1 MFTNPVIQNL
11 SLLAGRIMLSA
22 IFILSGFNKLKGFS
36 GGGTQK
42 YMEAMGVPGALL
54 PLVIITELGFGLMV
68 LIGFKTRLC
77 AFLLAGFT
85 LLSALLFH
93 NKLGDPA
100 QYLQF
105 MKNVSIAGGFLAL
118 LAAGAGAWSVDGRK
132 GE

>member
-54 PLVIITELGFGLMV
+54 PLVVVGMRKVRDRDRASTHDH
-68 LIGFKTRLC
+68 
-77 AFLLAGFT
+77 
-85 LLSALLFH
+85 LLSNSA
-93 NKLGDPA
+93 A
-100 QYLQF
+100 
-105 MKNVSIAGGFLAL
+105 A
-118 LAAGAGAWSVDGRK
+118 LAATSLG
-132 GE
+132 